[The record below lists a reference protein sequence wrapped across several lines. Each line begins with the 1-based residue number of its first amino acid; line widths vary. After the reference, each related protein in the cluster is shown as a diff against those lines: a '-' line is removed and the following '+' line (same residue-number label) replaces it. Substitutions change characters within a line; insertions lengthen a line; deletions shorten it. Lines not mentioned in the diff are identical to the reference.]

1 MRYLHVSFSSS
12 AWLQRSAFVLLLALG
27 CSAQAPSPASQTNR
41 RITNQIRTQ
50 FNVPPTVEMTLGD
63 RKPSELAG
71 FDTLPVTLQDSTRKK
86 TVDFLI
92 SKDEKTLAR
101 LDKVD
106 ISSDPTRKID
116 LTGRP
121 VRGNKDAKVTIIN
134 YDDFQCPFCARMHE
148 SLFKDML
155 KTYGDRVKII
165 YKDYPLFAIHPW
177 ADHAAVNANCLNQ
190 QSGQAYWD
198 FADYV
203 HYNQREI
210 SGEKRPLP
218 EQAAELD
225 RIALE
230 QGKKNA
236 LDATKLQACIKAQDD
251 SAVKASSKEGD
262 EVGVDSTPTLFVD
275 GEKISGAVPVDVLAQ
290 IIDRALRAAGQPVP
304 AKPANAVAAP
314 PVAGK
319 PADPVPDSNKDKK

>member
-1 MRYLHVSFSSS
+1 VSFSSS

-27 CSAQAPSPASQTNR
+27 CSAQSPSPASQTNR
-41 RITNQIRTQ
+41 RIANQIRTQ
-50 FNVPPTVEMTLGD
+50 FNVPPTVEITLGD

-71 FDTLPVTLQDSTRKK
+71 FDTLPVTLQDTTRKK

-106 ISSDPTRKID
+106 ISSDPTTKID
-116 LTGRP
+116 LAGRA

-148 SLFKDML
+148 SLSKDVL

-165 YKDYPLFAIHPW
+165 YKDYPLFSIHPW
-177 ADHAAVNANCLNQ
+177 ADHAAVDANCLNQ

-210 SGEKRPLP
+210 SGEKRPIP
-218 EQAAELD
+218 EQTAELD
-225 RIALE
+225 RLALE
-230 QGKKNA
+230 QGKKHN
-236 LDATKLQACIKAQDD
+236 LDGTKLQACVKAQDD
-251 SAVKASSKEGD
+251 TAVKASSKEGD
-262 EVGVDSTPTLFVD
+262 ELGVDSTPTLFVD
-275 GEKISGAVPVDVLAQ
+275 GEKISGAVPADVLSQ

-304 AKPANAVAAP
+304 AKSQPPADAGAAP
-314 PVAGK
+314 PAASK
-319 PADPVPDSNKDKK
+319 PSEPGTDSNKAKK

>member
-1 MRYLHVSFSSS
+1 VSFSSS

-27 CSAQAPSPASQTNR
+27 CSAQAPSPTSQTNR

-50 FNVPPTVEMTLGD
+50 FNVPPTVEITLGD

-71 FDTLPVTLQDSTRKK
+71 FDTLPVTLQDPTRKK

-106 ISSDPTRKID
+106 ISTDPTNKINI
-116 LTGRP
+116 TGRP

-148 SLFKDML
+148 SLAKDVL

-165 YKDYPLFAIHPW
+165 YKDYPLFSIHPW

-218 EQAAELD
+218 EQTADLD
-225 RIALE
+225 RVALE
-230 QGKKNA
+230 QGKKNG

-251 SAVKASSKEGD
+251 AAVKASSKEGD
-262 EVGVDSTPTLFVD
+262 ELGVDSTPTLFVD

-304 AKPANAVAAP
+304 AKPQAPANAGTAP
-314 PVAGK
+314 SAVNK

>member
-1 MRYLHVSFSSS
+1 MSFSKS

-27 CSAQAPSPASQTNR
+27 CSAQAPSPASKTTR

-71 FDTLPVTLQDSTRKK
+71 FDTLPVTLQDATRKK

-106 ISSDPTRKID
+106 ISSDPTSKID

-134 YDDFQCPFCARMHE
+134 YDDFQCPFCSRMHE
-148 SLFKDML
+148 SLAKDVL

-165 YKDYPLFAIHPW
+165 YKDYPLFTIHPW

-190 QSGQAYWD
+190 QNGQAYWD

-203 HYNQREI
+203 HSNQREI
-210 SGEKRPLP
+210 SGDKRPIL
-218 EQAAELD
+218 EQTTELD
-225 RIALE
+225 RMALE
-230 QGKKNA
+230 QGKKNG

-251 SAVKASSKEGD
+251 TAVKASSKEGD

-275 GEKISGAVPVDVLAQ
+275 GEKISGAVPLDVLAQ

-304 AKPANAVAAP
+304 AKAPVNAEAVPPATNN
-314 PVAGK
+314 
-319 PADPVPDSNKDKK
+319 PADPVPDSKKDKK